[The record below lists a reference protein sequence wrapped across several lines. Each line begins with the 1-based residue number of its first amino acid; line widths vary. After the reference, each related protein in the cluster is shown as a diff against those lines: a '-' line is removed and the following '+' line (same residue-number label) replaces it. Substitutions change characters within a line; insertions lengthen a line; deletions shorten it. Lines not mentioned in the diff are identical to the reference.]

1 MKFVQTLTLLLLVAC
16 CGRAGT
22 VSTLFD
28 FSADPIGQ
36 GPFSQLVQGPNG
48 TLYGETFDAKP
59 DTSWGTI
66 FAINPNGTG
75 FTNLFT
81 FNYTNG
87 AFPEG
92 GLILSGNTLYGTTY
106 EGANGYGTVFA
117 VGTNGLNFTNLF
129 SFTNGIDGE
138 SPVTSL
144 LLSGNT
150 LYGTAE
156 GGGLNGYGTIY
167 AINTDSTGF
176 TNIYQFTSANGGN
189 PESSLILSGS
199 TLYGT
204 GGGGAFGDGSV
215 FAVNTNG
222 SG

>member
-22 VSTLFD
+22 FSTLFD

-66 FAINPNGTG
+66 FAINPDGTG

-92 GLILSGNTLYGTTY
+92 GLILSGNTLYGTTSQ
-106 EGANGYGTVFA
+106 GVNGYGTVFQL
-117 VGTNGLNFTNLF
+117 T
-129 SFTNGIDGE
+129 
-138 SPVTSL
+138 P
-144 LLSGNT
+144 
-150 LYGTAE
+150 
-156 GGGLNGYGTIY
+156 
-167 AINTDSTGF
+167 
-176 TNIYQFTSANGGN
+176 
-189 PESSLILSGS
+189 
-199 TLYGT
+199 
-204 GGGGAFGDGSV
+204 
-215 FAVNTNG
+215 
-222 SG
+222 